1 MKHKALLQKF
11 YWLSFEL
18 VWSLVL
24 FSAQFTLMVVEL
36 SRGRIDTKAKHDG
49 QSVRKFEVCNFSL
62 VPLFCYIFYF
72 AQISLCLT
80 LFNLYIPL

>member
-1 MKHKALLQKF
+1 
-11 YWLSFEL
+11 
-18 VWSLVL
+18 
-24 FSAQFTLMVVEL
+24 MVVEL

-80 LFNLYIPL
+80 DYLTYTAVSTKVVPQKRKSVRDNADWYYG